1 MANNLSVLDSSA
13 SPQILKTTDTAGV
26 HTPHHLVDGTVA
38 VTDNGGSLTVDG
50 TVELGATSLSAL
62 ENMQVT
68 FPSTQNVSVQNT
80 SLAVTDNGGSLTV
93 DGPLTNSELRASVV
107 PVSVSG
113 VSTEANQVT
122 ANSSLNSIDGKLPA
136 LSSGRVP
143 VDIGGSGSITIT
155 SGTITV
161 SNEVEVKNDSS
172 NPLPVSGT
180 ISSNTRDGS
189 GNAITSTTQGSTR
202 RLDVMLSSGGA
213 TGSTAPTDANLMG
226 GTDGTNLRGLSVDS
240 SGRLNVNVNGTV
252 PVSGTVTANT
262 GLSQPLTD
270 TQLRATA
277 VPVSGTVI
285 ANNQALTTGTGSISG
300 TSAVGTDLIAS
311 TDVSGFAE
319 ASIQFTGTFPAS
331 AIVSPQVSNDNSTW
345 VTTTN
350 QNITGNTIAAS
361 NTFSVIGLFRVALL
375 GARYFRLRIT
385 TVGTSSTYDFAYT
398 FNPRTTNANVQSVNV
413 ANTVPIQLTPTASY
427 GYNTYHTLISAAT
440 TNATNVKASSAAI
453 TNIRL
458 TNTTVTTKYFKLYS
472 LSAAPTVGTSV
483 PILNFAIEPNSSQNI
498 DFGVYPIRL
507 GNGFSYAITGGQA
520 LLDATA
526 VGAGDVMV
534 NVAYA

>member
-1 MANNLSVLDSSA
+1 
-13 SPQILKTTDTAGV
+13 
-26 HTPHHLVDGTVA
+26 VDGTVA

-300 TSAVGTDLIAS
+300 TSVVGTDLIAS

-319 ASIQFTGTFPAS
+319 ASIQFSGTWPINAY
-331 AIVSPQVSNDNSTW
+331 VTPQLSNDNSTW
-345 VTTTN
+345 FSTTVLTV
-350 QNITGNTIAAS
+350 S
-361 NTFSVIGLFRVALL
+361 NTSPTVTNSFSATQLSSLCRVGLF

-385 TVGTSSTYDFAYT
+385 TVGTSSTYNFAYT
-398 FNPRTTNANVQSVNV
+398 LNPRSTNTNVQSVSV
-413 ANTVPIQLTPTASY
+413 ANTPSVNSTPVGGSAAGASIGTFSNYLT
-427 GYNTYHTLISAAT
+427 ISAAG
-440 TNATNVKASSAAI
+440 TNATNIRTVQCVLYMCNVTNLTSSFKYLKLFNTSIAI
-453 TNIRL
+453 
-458 TNTTVTTKYFKLYS
+458 
-472 LSAAPTVGTSV
+472 TVGTSTPTFTI
-483 PILNFAIEPNSSQNI
+483 PIPPNSTI
-498 DFGVYPIRL
+498 PFDCGGVGLRFT
-507 GNGFSYAITGGQA
+507 NGLAFSITGG
-520 LLDATA
+520 LATSDTTA
-526 VGAGDVMV
+526 ITAGDVVV
-534 NVAYA
+534 NIAYV